1 MPTKKKVT
9 KKVTSRKSAARKAS
23 PKRVK
28 KAQFKSFKISP
39 ETFPFITFKITEQT
53 FYWSILLMWILALAL
68 WSLSIQINISNILNS
83 IKTTI

>member
-1 MPTKKKVT
+1 MATAKKVT
-9 KKVTSRKSAARKAS
+9 PKKNSKKIISRKTS

-28 KAQFKSFKISP
+28 KTQFKSFKISP

-53 FYWSILLMWILALAL
+53 FYWSILLMSILALAL
-68 WSLSIQINISNILNS
+68 WSLSIQISISNILNS